1 MSNPYVWRIIEVVD
15 SSGVV
20 QMGLKL
26 DMKNKLFVFNGIDL
40 NGGNT
45 KAKFDVRRFPKL
57 SLIFQEGIHKI
68 VVRINTNSVILW
80 AGKSSASRIL
90 HLLEELDQLGHCYD
104 SFLRLSKNWAE
115 KDAVKRVQY

>member
-80 AGKSSASRIL
+80 AGKSSEIL
-90 HLLEELDQLGHCYD
+90 ELKIFND
-104 SFLRLSKNWAE
+104 SFFRLSKNWAE
-115 KDAVKRVQY
+115 KDAVKRVQYQN

>member
-1 MSNPYVWRIIEVVD
+1 MSNPYVWRIIEIVD
-15 SSGVV
+15 STGVV

-80 AGKSSASRIL
+80 AGENLENFIL
-90 HLLEELDQLGHCYD
+90 PD
-104 SFLRLSKNWAE
+104 FLYILFRLPENWVE
-115 KDAVKRVQY
+115 KDAIKRVQYQN

>member
-80 AGKSSASRIL
+80 AGEFSAAEFQLFYSRIL
-90 HLLEELDQLGHCYD
+90 HNSSEVIKFFIYNKISRTFYL
-104 SFLRLSKNWAE
+104 K
-115 KDAVKRVQY
+115 

>member
-80 AGKSSASRIL
+80 AGKSYRI
-90 HLLEELDQLGHCYD
+90 QRKMSYD
-104 SFLRLSKNWAE
+104 SYFRLSKNWAE
-115 KDAVKRVQY
+115 KDAVKRV

>member
-57 SLIFQEGIHKI
+57 SLIFQEGIHKV

-80 AGKSSASRIL
+80 AGKSSASRTYRFPL
-90 HLLEELDQLGHCYD
+90 
-104 SFLRLSKNWAE
+104 
-115 KDAVKRVQY
+115 